1 MIDIARKTAYEILLG
16 IETDGAY
23 ANAEILARENRESD
37 IDGDFLRRL
46 IYGVLE
52 KKIYLDY
59 ILDKLITKGIK
70 SVDKKTL
77 TILRMGIYQLI
88 FMDSVPAYAAIDS
101 SVELAKVN
109 ARGRDGFV
117 NAVLRNYTREES
129 IELPRKEDSISRYL
143 SVKYSVE
150 ESIIHKWIEE
160 FGEAE
165 CESLLAAINKNS
177 EEYSMDL
184 RVNVSKKTRDAVKN
198 EFLDLG
204 IDSVYAPLSERSL
217 KISGKGGNR
226 ITETEAYKNGL
237 VSIQSQ
243 ESTWIADLVDP
254 KPGEKILDACAAPGG
269 KTMALAEAMLNR
281 GKIVAWDIYDHRVD
295 MIREQAERLGITIV
309 SSAVHN
315 AGEYIPEY
323 EEAFDSVLVDVPCS
337 GYGVMSEKPEIRY
350 RKTDSIID
358 LPDVQRNILQT
369 CSRYV
374 KYEGKIIY
382 STCTI
387 NIDENKKIIQD
398 FLDRN
403 HWFKL
408 EFERQL
414 LPQEGYKGFY
424 VAVIRH

>member
-46 IYGVLE
+46 VYGVLE

-77 TILRMGIYQLI
+77 TILRVGIYQLI

-129 IELPRKEDSISRYL
+129 IEFPRKEDSISRYL
-143 SVKYSVE
+143 SVKYSVD

-160 FGEAE
+160 FGETE

-184 RVNVSKKTRDAVKN
+184 RVNVSKKTREAIKN

-226 ITETEAYKNGL
+226 ITETEAYKRGL
-237 VSIQSQ
+237 FSIQSQ

-269 KTMALAEAMLNR
+269 KTMAIAEAMLNR

-309 SSAVHN
+309 SSTVHN

-387 NIDENKKIIQD
+387 NIDENKKIVQD